1 MLVFFDDILIYS
13 PAWTTHLEH
22 LAIVL
27 DCLRQ
32 HQLFTKLS
40 KCSFGQHKL
49 EYLGHIVSDQGVEMD
64 PSKVQVVQDWP
75 CPTTVTQLKAFL
87 GLTRYYRRF
96 INHYA
101 SIAGPLI
108 DLLHKDNFRWTSE
121 ADVAFRALQQALT
134 TTSVLSLSDFTQP
147 FIVET
152 DASGQGIGV
161 VLSQNGHPIAFFSKK
176 LSSRMQK

>member
-1 MLVFFDDILIYS
+1 M
-13 PAWTTHLEH
+13 EH